1 MTDPE
6 GRADAEHYAG
16 EACAQMNERRIP
28 ATPQNY
34 TIWYSYVAGDHA
46 RLTEEI
52 DKLLAAG
59 GVFSPE
65 VSDRLFAKYFGG
77 NRTRERFQ
85 RDTAQLRVAID
96 TMVSRLGKADDDASD
111 YDRAM
116 TDFSGA
122 VDRLKEADDVQELI
136 CRALS
141 ETRTAA
147 ARNWALEQRFDERTA
162 ELNDLRNNLAQLTKE
177 TTTDALTGI
186 ANRKRFDAALRQET
200 RQADS
205 DGTSLC
211 LLLADVDHFKKFN
224 DTFGHR
230 VGDLVLQSVAKI
242 IENGVTGRHLAARY
256 GGEEFAVVLPRTA
269 LDEAAATAEVVRQ
282 ALASKELMHRE
293 TGRSYGTVT
302 LSIGLAQRRPGEG
315 PDDLI
320 GRADAALYRAKNGGR
335 NRVVSDS
342 GGDAAGDATR

>member
-122 VDRLKEADDVQELI
+122 VDRLKEA
-136 CRALS
+136 
-141 ETRTAA
+141 
-147 ARNWALEQRFDERTA
+147 RNWALEQRFDERTA

-186 ANRKRFDAALRQET
+186 ANRKRFDAALHQET

-342 GGDAAGDATR
+342 GGDAAGDAPR